1 MAKRLSRYPRKFR
14 QKLERITEK
23 REARHAAEMTEEEV
37 LERATATLWREFL
50 PKESVVLMAAQLD
63 EKHHRLNVIH
73 HLQPPHTPSRIVTR
87 PPWENY
93 LDTPSSTPR

>member
-14 QKLERITEK
+14 QKLERIAQK
-23 REARHAAEMTEEEV
+23 REVRQAEEMTEEEV

-93 LDTPSSTPR
+93 LDTPSSTPG